1 MRKSLVVFTL
11 LSTSLAGC
19 MQDPASRGMAGAA
32 AGALVADALDENMLA
47 GAALGGLAGLLLAFA
62 LNRVLFRS
70 RNWRAQLRMEL
81 AAQVVCLQSIAEN
94 Q

>member
-32 AGALVADALDENMLA
+32 AGALVADATDSNMLT
-47 GAALGGLAGLLLAFA
+47 GAVIGGLAGVATCGIEVGLPPC
-62 LNRVLFRS
+62 NS
-70 RNWRAQLRMEL
+70 GY
-81 AAQVVCLQSIAEN
+81 
-94 Q
+94 